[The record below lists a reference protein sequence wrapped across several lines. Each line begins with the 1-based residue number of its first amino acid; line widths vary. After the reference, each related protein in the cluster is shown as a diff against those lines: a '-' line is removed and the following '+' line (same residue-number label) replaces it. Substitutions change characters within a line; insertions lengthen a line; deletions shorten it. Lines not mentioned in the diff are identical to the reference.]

1 MAGAFDLEA
10 YPDALTLVA
19 KEKSMSIQDRIKR
32 HRSAGG
38 AADLVRVEVLVPA
51 SGREEILS
59 NAAAMRSSHRHRRD
73 FIQQNIVEVVICDG
87 VRVLDNIDLSR
98 LGNVEEKARV
108 LAKALMAR
116 GHAKAFIVGRKLLE
130 QCAA

>member
-1 MAGAFDLEA
+1 
-10 YPDALTLVA
+10 
-19 KEKSMSIQDRIKR
+19 MSIQDRIKR
-32 HRSAGG
+32 YRSAGG

-59 NAAAMRSSHRHRRD
+59 YAAAMRRSHRHRRD
-73 FIQQNIVEVVICDG
+73 LIQQSIDEVVIRYG

-116 GHAKAFIVGRKLLE
+116 GDAKAFIAGRKLLE